1 MQGKY
6 LLHGTLLLH
15 GREVRAKKL
24 TLTQYIGWRTNSGGA
39 INSESMLQYSQ
50 SRRVPFTVGREQDDM
65 WRSRSFPPSS
75 LSVCEFV
82 ELQGLHLLIGL
93 CNFSV
98 NLGICLAN
106 VFASR
111 HKCSMGTR
119 EKEYV
124 FQVILSSISLVPV
137 SRKRVT
143 MVIRTGDDQGSN
155 DDIEELVSV
164 VVFVYLCSWA
174 RNNNRGGEAS
184 IAECR
189 EALL

>member
-1 MQGKY
+1 
-6 LLHGTLLLH
+6 
-15 GREVRAKKL
+15 
-24 TLTQYIGWRTNSGGA
+24 
-39 INSESMLQYSQ
+39 
-50 SRRVPFTVGREQDDM
+50 
-65 WRSRSFPPSS
+65 
-75 LSVCEFV
+75 
-82 ELQGLHLLIGL
+82 
-93 CNFSV
+93 
-98 NLGICLAN
+98 
-106 VFASR
+106 
-111 HKCSMGTR
+111 MGTR